1 MANRSNIMGLHGLKN
16 KTSKNSFD
24 LSHRNLFTAKVGEL
38 IPCSVFELN
47 PGDTINLDTSYFTRT
62 APLDSAAYTRLR
74 ENVQFFFVPY
84 SQLWKYFDSQ
94 VMNMTSTP
102 NGADISR
109 VASSLTSNSKITT
122 QMPFVQYKALH
133 EELTNQANAGIDSL
147 GSTSGLNKS
156 LLNNGE
162 YRWACS
168 AKLLQMLG
176 YGNFPEQNFDISK
189 GQSHYKLDSFDLG
202 PDLPEVPANFYNLNM
217 SIFRLLAYHKVCN
230 DHYTYRQWQPYNAY
244 LCNVDYLVPDKS
256 GSLDIS
262 SLLPWKNNLQGK
274 DNLTLLDMRFSNLP
288 LDYFNGVLPTP
299 QFGSESVVNL
309 NLGNAS
315 GSAVISGTTSTGH
328 FTNFNQGVYDS
339 DGSTSDLTGT
349 LTSYEGTMQLEDSS
363 HNLHLVKT
371 GINHSHTF
379 DGSASIHSSLSG
391 SLSIAALRQATAL
404 QKYKEIQLANDSDF
418 VSQIEAHFGVTP
430 KHSDTVSYFL
440 GGASSMI
447 DINPQVNSNLADWSQ
462 SNAIKAAPLGQG
474 HGKIKFTADTYGIV
488 LGIYRCVP
496 VLDYAHVGVDRT
508 LLKTDA
514 SDFVIPELDSVGMQ
528 QSILGE
534 IMMPSYHDGS
544 VGLIAGQ
551 GHYVRPT
558 DSFGYAPRY
567 SEYKTSF
574 DRFNGEFCYSL
585 SNWVTGLDLKRLFN
599 LTYGQISSNDFTK
612 ILAPELFN
620 CRPDLVKSIFLNEK
634 TLLTKDDNLFV
645 GLVNM
650 AYVIRCLSRY
660 GLPYS
665 G

>member
-109 VASSLTSNSKITT
+109 VATGLTSNSKITT

-147 GSTSGLNKS
+147 TSLGSLKAS
-156 LLNNGE
+156 LYNNGE

-176 YGNFPEQNFDISK
+176 YGNFPEQNFDVSS
-189 GQSHYKLDSFDLG
+189 GQSKYELDTFGSSGADI
-202 PDLPEVPANFYNLNM
+202 NLNLNL

-262 SLLPWKNNLQGK
+262 SLLPWKNNLSGK

-315 GSAVISGTTSTGH
+315 GSAAISGSTGVMH
-328 FTNFNQGVYDS
+328 DDFGFGSKLRGEDGV
-339 DGSTSDLTGT
+339 TFGT
-349 LTSYEGTMQLEDSS
+349 LHLSPQNALGSNEGTGDYSNRDVFLSS
-363 HNLHLVKT
+363 P
-371 GINHSHTF
+371 HT
-379 DGSASIHSSLSG
+379 HSLSG
-391 SLSIAALRQATAL
+391 TATINTALSGQLSIAALRQATAL

-447 DINPQVNSNLADWSQ
+447 DIKPQVNSNLADWSQ
-462 SNAIKAAPLGQG
+462 SNAIKAAPIGQG
-474 HGKIKFTADTYGIV
+474 RGKIKFTADTYGIV

-514 SDFVIPELDSVGMQ
+514 SDFVIPELDSIGMQ
-528 QSILGE
+528 QSIVGE
-534 IMMPSYHDGS
+534 ICMPSFHDGYS
-544 VGLIAGQ
+544 SILQVK
-551 GHYVRPT
+551 PT
-558 DSFGYAPRY
+558 TSFGYAPRY
-567 SEYKTSF
+567 SEYKVSF

-585 SNWVTGLDLKRLFN
+585 NNWVTGLN
-599 LTYGQISSNDFTK
+599 LTRLRDLIFSGTAQNNLVNT
-612 ILAPELFN
+612 LAPELFN
-620 CRPDLVKSIFLNEK
+620 CRPDLVKSIFLNQK
-634 TLLTKDDNLFV
+634 SHLTSDDNLFV

-650 AYVIRCLSRY
+650 AYVIRRLSRY

>member
-1 MANRSNIMGLHGLKN
+1 MANRSNVMGLHGLKN

-47 PGDTINLDTSYFTRT
+47 PGDSINLDTSYFTRT

-109 VASSLTSNSKITT
+109 VATGLTSNSKITT

-133 EELTNQANAGIDSL
+133 EELTTQANAGIDSL
-147 GSTSGLNKS
+147 DTNNYLKDN
-156 LLNNGE
+156 LFNNGE
-162 YRWACS
+162 YRWSCS

-176 YGNFPEQNFDISK
+176 YGNFPEQNFAVSK
-189 GQSHYKLDSFDLG
+189 GQSKYTLDTFGNSDSTPSNYFN
-202 PDLPEVPANFYNLNM
+202 VNL

-262 SLLPWKNNLQGK
+262 SLLPWKNNLSGK

-315 GSAVISGTTSTGH
+315 GTASINGTTGKDSGRWKTTTGNWEMEQNVVSSANGNLKLDNSVETFISH
-328 FTNFNQGVYDS
+328 DHVFN
-339 DGSTSDLTGT
+339 GT
-349 LTSYEGTMQLEDSS
+349 
-363 HNLHLVKT
+363 
-371 GINHSHTF
+371 
-379 DGSASIHSSLSG
+379 ASINTGLSG
-391 SLSIAALRQATAL
+391 QLSIAALRQATAL

-447 DINPQVNSNLADWSQ
+447 DINPQINSNLVGWSQ
-462 SNAIKAAPLGQG
+462 SNAIKAVPFGQG

-514 SDFVIPELDSVGMQ
+514 SDFVIPELDSIGMQ
-528 QSILGE
+528 QSVVGE
-534 IMMPSYHDGS
+534 ICMPSYHDGDNGTS
-544 VGLIAGQ
+544 STGTI
-551 GHYVRPT
+551 HRPT

-567 SEYKTSF
+567 AEYKTSF
-574 DRFNGEFCYSL
+574 DRYNGEFCFSL
-585 SNWVTGLDLKRLFN
+585 SNWVTGLDLSRLRDLLRDSN
-599 LTYGQISSNDFTK
+599 LSST
-612 ILAPELFN
+612 LAPELFN
-620 CRPDLVKSIFLNEK
+620 CRPDLVKSIFLNQK
-634 TLLTKDDNLFV
+634 TLLTSDDNLFV

-650 AYVIRCLSRY
+650 AYVIRRLSRY